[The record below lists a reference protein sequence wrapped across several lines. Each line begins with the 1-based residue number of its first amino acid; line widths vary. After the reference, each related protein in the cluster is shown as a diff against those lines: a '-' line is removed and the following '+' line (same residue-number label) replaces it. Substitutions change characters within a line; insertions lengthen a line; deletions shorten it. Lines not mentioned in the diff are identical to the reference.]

1 MEFIQSF
8 SNISTVTSYIKDF
21 GVLAPIIAFLL
32 FVIQAALPVF
42 PYIILASVG
51 GMLFGFKLGFFLA
64 WFGALAGA
72 SLAYWLCRFSFSGP
86 MIIFIEKR
94 FNYDLTKINGEL
106 AFWTIVLARI
116 IPIVPTPLIN
126 IVAALSRVR
135 FSTFFFSSAIGK
147 IPTAVLYT
155 GLGIFLFNS
164 SDIKLTLFIISII
177 LILAI
182 LGRYMAKK
190 NIHLIGR

>member
-1 MEFIQSF
+1 M
-8 SNISTVTSYIKDF
+8 
-21 GVLAPIIAFLL
+21 
-32 FVIQAALPVF
+32 
-42 PYIILASVG
+42 
-51 GMLFGFKLGFFLA
+51 
-64 WFGALAGA
+64 
-72 SLAYWLCRFSFSGP
+72 
-86 MIIFIEKR
+86 
-94 FNYDLTKINGEL
+94 
-106 AFWTIVLARI
+106 ARI

>member
-8 SNISTVTSYIKDF
+8 SNIPAVISYIKDF

-51 GMLFGFKLGFFLA
+51 GMLFGFKLGFLLA

-72 SLAYWLCRFSFSGP
+72 SLAYWLCRFSFSSP
-86 MIIFIEKR
+86 MINFIENR
-94 FNYDLTKINGEL
+94 FNYDLKQVNGEL
-106 AFWTIVLARI
+106 AFWTIVITRI

-126 IVAALSRVR
+126 IVAALGGVR

-155 GLGIFLFNS
+155 GLGIYLFNS
-164 SDIKLTLFIISII
+164 SDIKLTLFIIALI
-177 LILAI
+177 LILA
-182 LGRYMAKK
+182 LAGRYFAKK